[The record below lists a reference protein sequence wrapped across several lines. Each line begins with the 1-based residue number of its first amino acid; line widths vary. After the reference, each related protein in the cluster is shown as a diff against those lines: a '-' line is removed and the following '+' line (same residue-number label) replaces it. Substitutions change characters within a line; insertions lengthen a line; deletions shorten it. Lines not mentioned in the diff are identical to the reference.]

1 MGYSADCQWSWLI
14 LSRMDVE
21 KARTFL
27 LGLPHAVETMQWGD
41 NLVFW
46 VGDKAIGGKMFCL
59 LNLDA
64 GAHGVVS
71 YSAGPERFAELVEL
85 EGIVPAPYMARI
97 HWVAAE
103 RWDVL
108 RNAEW
113 ESELRAAHAITLG
126 KLPEKVLD
134 VLALP
139 ERVRANVV
147 AERRKVLAERKK
159 SAGGKGSAGK
169 KAGAGKKSATAK
181 KSTGGAGT
189 KSS

>member
-1 MGYSADCQWSWLI
+1 
-14 LSRMDVE
+14 MDVE
-21 KARTFL
+21 RARAFL

-71 YSAGPERFAELVEL
+71 YSAGPERFAELVEQ

-97 HWVAAE
+97 HWVAVN

-113 ESELRAAHAITLG
+113 ESELRAAHEITLG
-126 KLPEKVLD
+126 KLPKGVRE
-134 VLALP
+134 VLAMP
-139 ERVRANVV
+139 ERARAKLI
-147 AERRKVLAERKK
+147 AERRTLLAKRAEEKL
-159 SAGGKGSAGK
+159 AA
-169 KAGAGKKSATAK
+169 
-181 KSTGGAGT
+181 KSTGGKPKEPG
-189 KSS
+189 KREG

>member
-1 MGYSADCQWSWLI
+1 
-14 LSRMDVE
+14 MDVE
-21 KARTFL
+21 RARAFL

-64 GAHGVVS
+64 GAHGVIS
-71 YSAGPERFAELVEL
+71 YSAGPERFAELVEQ

-97 HWVAAE
+97 HWVAVE

-113 ESELRAAHAITLG
+113 ESELRAAHAITLAKLPKGVREVLAMPERAQG
-126 KLPEKVLD
+126 KLI
-134 VLALP
+134 
-139 ERVRANVV
+139 
-147 AERRKVLAERKK
+147 AERRKVLAKK
-159 SAGGKGSAGK
+159 AEEKAAAKSSGGKPKANGK
-169 KAGAGKKSATAK
+169 REG
-181 KSTGGAGT
+181 
-189 KSS
+189 